1 METDDNLSKA
11 YLLVFTEIA
20 DKFKFINKTKEQQK
34 TSNEKQKWFILK
46 IIYTPK
52 ESKEKKKKLNGYCW
66 RTRYWF
72 ESSIWSLKWN
82 EKEWRQEIIEEN
94 FFEL

>member
-20 DKFKFINKTKEQQK
+20 DKFKFINKTKKQQK

-52 ESKEKKKKLNGYCW
+52 ELKEKKKKNWMAIAEEQGIDLKVQ
-66 RTRYWF
+66 F
-72 ESSIWSLKWN
+72 EV
-82 EKEWRQEIIEEN
+82 
-94 FFEL
+94 